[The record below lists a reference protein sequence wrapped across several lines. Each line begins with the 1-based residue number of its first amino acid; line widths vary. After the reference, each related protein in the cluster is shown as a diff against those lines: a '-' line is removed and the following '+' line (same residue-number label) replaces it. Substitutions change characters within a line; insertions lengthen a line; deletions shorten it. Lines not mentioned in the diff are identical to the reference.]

1 MKRLKLRFLPWMTV
15 SLLVVLSMSAGGVE
29 AAPTAWRIVPSP
41 SPGSLGSLNG
51 VAVLS
56 TTDGWAVG
64 NYLSKGG
71 QAKTL
76 TEHWNGTRFNVVSSP
91 SVPQMP
97 NNLFSVTAVSSGDV
111 WAVGNTGSISGTQT
125 LAEHWNGTGWQIVPT
140 VNLGLYNYLFG
151 VAAVSSSDVWAVG
164 RWDTQDEVVS
174 TLIEHWDGTGWQVI
188 ASPNVTS
195 YNYLNAVSVVSASDI
210 WAVGIYDTNRKDGT
224 AIAQTLIE
232 HWDGNSWQIVPS
244 PNVKNISNTLSSV
257 AVVSASDIWAV
268 GNLYNPSNGTGHPL
282 SLHWNGTQW
291 QRVNTPDPSAGG
303 SLYGVAAVSSSD
315 VWAVGT
321 DPVTST
327 LIEHWN
333 GTRWKIVPSPNAG
346 DYNILNAVSALASG
360 FALATGTDG
369 TISGSGHTLAE
380 VNG

>member
-1 MKRLKLRFLPWMTV
+1 
-15 SLLVVLSMSAGGVE
+15 
-29 AAPTAWRIVPSP
+29 
-41 SPGSLGSLNG
+41 
-51 VAVLS
+51 
-56 TTDGWAVG
+56 
-64 NYLSKGG
+64 
-71 QAKTL
+71 
-76 TEHWNGTRFNVVSSP
+76 
-91 SVPQMP
+91 
-97 NNLFSVTAVSSGDV
+97 
-111 WAVGNTGSISGTQT
+111 
-125 LAEHWNGTGWQIVPT
+125 
-140 VNLGLYNYLFG
+140 
-151 VAAVSSSDVWAVG
+151 
-164 RWDTQDEVVS
+164 VVS

-282 SLHWNGTQW
+282 SLHWNGKQW
-291 QRVNTPDPSAGG
+291 QRVNTPNPSAG
-303 SLYGVAAVSSSD
+303 STLYGVAAVSSSD